1 MKVEESKPLNAAELT
16 DRCRRATQILV
27 TNETKQRFPNGHDAI
42 NAKAIE
48 PSLPATR
55 AEATPHILLV
65 GPFQGEPDLNA
76 VAIWIGIGVIEV
88 RDVADVAGAE
98 CSYDFL
104 VIDGEGYDAR
114 GAYLQTAFH
123 LYFCDVRVVGGK
135 A

>member
-1 MKVEESKPLNAAELT
+1 MKVEESKPLNAGELT
-16 DRCRRATQILV
+16 DLCRRATQILV

-42 NAKAIE
+42 NAKPIE
-48 PSLPATR
+48 PTLPVNR
-55 AEATPHILLV
+55 AAATPHIMLV
-65 GPFQGEPDLNA
+65 GPFRDEPDLSA
-76 VAIWIGIGVIEV
+76 VAIWIGIGVIQV
-88 RDVADVAGAE
+88 RDVTDVAGAE

-114 GAYLQTAFH
+114 GAYLQTAFQ